1 MLTVMY
7 FTGNRTVLR
16 NMYVLC
22 VCTVYKPCVMFVALR
37 STLC

>member
-22 VCTVYKPCVMFVALR
+22 VCVLYINHA
-37 STLC
+37 